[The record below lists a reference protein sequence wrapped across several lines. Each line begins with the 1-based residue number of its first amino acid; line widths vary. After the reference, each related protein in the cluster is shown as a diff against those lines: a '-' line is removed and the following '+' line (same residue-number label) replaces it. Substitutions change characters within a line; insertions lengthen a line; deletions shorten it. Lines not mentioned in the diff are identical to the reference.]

1 MRDRGQG
8 STKTLSAPHGTKTTH
23 LGHPIAIR
31 RQPPYPTNSRND
43 VTSPQGSSVELEGE
57 RGRYASCEA
66 IPTGGDTDTSGALDG
81 DEDARKRPKKLRNEL
96 QQDRE
101 HSNKQ

>member
-1 MRDRGQG
+1 M
-8 STKTLSAPHGTKTTH
+8 KMMH

-31 RQPPYPTNSRND
+31 RQPPYPTNPHNG
-43 VTSPQGSSVELEGE
+43 VTSPQGSRVELEGE
-57 RGRYASCEA
+57 RGRYASCKA
-66 IPTGGDTDTSGALDG
+66 IPTGGDMDTSGASDAN
-81 DEDARKRPKKLRNEL
+81 EDSRKRPKKLQNEL